1 MKTTKTMIRFF
12 TIADYEEEEQFLR
25 EQHRKGW
32 KLVRFIAPCFY
43 RFEVCEPEDVVY
55 RLDFREKNA
64 DRDVYLQMF
73 SDYGWECCQSFAEW
87 DYFRK
92 KASEV
97 EINPEIFSDNASK
110 LELIRRVIRKR
121 LLPLG
126 IIFLFCVIP
135 NTIRAVS
142 GEFGKWYSAFSI
154 FWFVMF
160 VLYLWILGHST
171 CQFRKLKRKYGGEKQ
186 E

>member
-25 EQHRKGW
+25 KQHQQGW
-32 KLVRFIAPCFY
+32 RLTHCTQPCFFH
-43 RFEVCEPEDVVY
+43 FEACEPEDVVY

-64 DRDVYLQMF
+64 DQDSYLQMF
-73 SDYGWECCQSFAEW
+73 SDYGWECLNHCQHW
-87 DYFRK
+87 NCFRK
-92 KASEV
+92 AASETDK
-97 EINPEIFSDNASK
+97 NPEIFSDNASR
-110 LELIRRVIRKR
+110 LELIRRVIKKR

-126 IIFLFCVIP
+126 IIFLLCVIP
-135 NTIRAVS
+135 NTIRAMS
-142 GEFGKWYSAFSI
+142 GEFGRWYSAFSI

-171 CQFRKLKRKYGGEKQ
+171 YQFRKLKRKYGGEKQ